1 MQWWYFAILGN
12 IKSKLYKPE
21 LPKVIKKPPEN
32 LWHIQFSIKEVEF
45 VNLPSIFNNI
55 NVTSSINSSI
65 NFPTPIVV

>member
-21 LPKVIKKPPEN
+21 LPVIKKPPEN